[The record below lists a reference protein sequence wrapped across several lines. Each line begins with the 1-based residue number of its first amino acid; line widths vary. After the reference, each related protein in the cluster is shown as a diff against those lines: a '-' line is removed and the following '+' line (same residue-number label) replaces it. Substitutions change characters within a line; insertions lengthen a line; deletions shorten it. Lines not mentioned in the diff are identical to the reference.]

1 MVCRPHEVGLDK
13 IQITQGNINIY
24 TLVPIYEEERNLALE
39 KDYQY
44 LLKRMNE
51 KCVSDVLDIQR
62 INVGMP

>member
-13 IQITQGNINIY
+13 IQIAQENINIY

-39 KDYQY
+39 KDYKY

-62 INVGMP
+62 INVGMS